1 MPPPSK
7 SLLISCFS
15 SGYWCPSLGI
25 SGDIEV
31 EPYIAEMRH
40 RQLQDGEIE
49 GQVEARGLHFWPQI
63 ELFKM
68 TKTALVLLACGAE
81 ELETI
86 AVVDI
91 LVRAKVK
98 VVVAGV
104 GGPSVVTCSRGVKI
118 QPDVALADVVGTA
131 FDLVYL
137 PGVLKDQY
145 ENKRYIAAICAAPCA
160 LKAHEIGKGAKV
172 TSYPSMK
179 GDLDAYYN
187 YAEDTIVE
195 DGHLLTSRGPGTATA
210 FGLRLAE
217 LLTDHAT
224 AKSVA
229 SGMLLPF

>member
-1 MPPPSK
+1 M
-7 SLLISCFS
+7 
-15 SGYWCPSLGI
+15 
-25 SGDIEV
+25 
-31 EPYIAEMRH
+31 A
-40 RQLQDGEIE
+40 
-49 GQVEARGLHFWPQI
+49 
-63 ELFKM
+63 
-68 TKTALVLLACGAE
+68 KTALVLLACGAE

-104 GGPSVVTCSRGVKI
+104 GGPSVVTCSRGAKI

-137 PGVLKDQY
+137 PGGMEGMKALSKSADVGKVLKDQY

-179 GDLDAYYN
+179 DDLDAYYK
-187 YAEDTIVE
+187 YVDETIVE

-229 SGMLLPF
+229 SGMLLPFKA